1 MRRRILA
8 IGAAAALALSGL
20 ALPAHAADQAQLSVL
35 HAVPGLTVDVYV
47 NGERTLNNFKP
58 GSLAGPLELD
68 AGTYSVAITADDA
81 EDDSD
86 PAIGPVDLELES
98 GKNYTAVAHL
108 KENGDPTATLFTN
121 DTSKTDAGQGRLT
134 VRHVAAAPAVDI
146 LAGGD
151 PVVEGLENP
160 DEASLDLDAGTIEA
174 AVAAAGTTDPVI
186 GPADVTVEEGAL
198 TIAYAWGSLED
209 DNLKLATQTVSG
221 LHSGPGGVHAGEA
234 GLAATGAL
242 PGVFAALVIG
252 LAGALLV
259 RRSVKPAATRS
270 NS

>member
-1 MRRRILA
+1 M
-8 IGAAAALALSGL
+8 
-20 ALPAHAADQAQLSVL
+20 
-35 HAVPGLTVDVYV
+35 
-47 NGERTLNNFKP
+47 
-58 GSLAGPLELD
+58 
-68 AGTYSVAITADDA
+68 AITAADA

-98 GKNYTAVAHL
+98 GGKNYTAVAHL

-209 DNLKLATQTVSG
+209 DNLKLATQTISR
-221 LHSGPGGVHAGEA
+221 
-234 GLAATGAL
+234 
-242 PGVFAALVIG
+242 AALRTRWG
-252 LAGALLV
+252 P
-259 RRSVKPAATRS
+259 RR
-270 NS
+270 